1 MGVAEMRMLR
11 GMCGHTRKDKIG
23 NEDIRAKEPMVFP
36 SGVKFRSTNFEGF
49 VVTEYKG
56 GRVREEFAG
65 FVIRD
70 GFAFDFEKVELG
82 SGLQRLNMAATV
94 ISSVIANLKVL
105 SHDNYEDWS
114 FHFKTYLLAED
125 LWEVVEETSEPPRQ
139 EDGEV
144 EFLVWRKNNAKV
156 LHAIHTCCGDDTHF
170 IIRGISS
177 AKVAWDTLAEKL
189 KPTDQAL
196 ENTEDVP
203 LMAHEELNT
212 GLTRNEEYY
221 KTNGDF
227 NEFPHHQ
234 PLIDAVAKGD
244 WSSAK
249 KYLTIHPDAIRERGS
264 LSGLTALHMAVS
276 MENEYMAKEVVEW
289 MTEEDLEIED
299 ANGVTA
305 IALATL
311 IGPEVARCI
320 IEKNKRLLCIP
331 CNILQNMI
339 PLIMACHG
347 GHWGL
352 ARYLYSVTPLEALT
366 STQDN
371 CRTGADLISHCF
383 SSKEL
388 DIALDLIQRCPNLT
402 FATNSTG
409 KTLLQELACM
419 PSLFLSGT
427 RLRFWQQW
435 IYKSIDIRHASGI
448 HDVRIDVQKQANDPV
463 NDQRDL
469 IIRSVMALLQGLVS
483 NLRKFFG
490 IDHMYKMKQIHV
502 QSLEV
507 LQGMCKM
514 TEGLSLKQMQG
525 SFVQTAL
532 FKAVE
537 HGNDEFLRQLFTAN
551 ILALGIYDENAKG
564 MFQFS
569 IECRQEK
576 VYNFFHEFIQIMN
589 VRTES
594 RVDKFNNTLLHSA
607 AKLSPPAQ
615 LKHIQCAALQMQR
628 ELQWFK
634 NDFDCKFCLSDA
646 FFCLYFF
653 DLFLSKR
660 NLSSKPKHIRI
671 KFLVLR
677 GMMDG
682 NNRNFFEK
690 RPNIQFKRRGGNC
703 KDAED
708 EASAMKGKWNDSS
721 RKQPSEDYQ
730 LLNTVCRI
738 LCPSKKIGGVSDSV
752 LGSDERVIII
762 YSSPTKISSKQSNH
776 ENLADGNEM
785 EPHCAAQDALLKVHD
800 RINSVV
806 TTRLLVP
813 NNMVGCPSC
822 GSASNW
828 HFMKCLI
835 YCIRILGR
843 TSLLRAFLCLFFH
856 LEIQCCLIGLLPTL
870 CRQCHRQED
879 MKTVLDLS
887 GVVLML
893 SFNENFVF
901 SWEIWWGYWQG
912 RLLETGASI
921 HAQDASKDSEESWI
935 TLLILF
941 RALWNPRSQTIETI
955 LELQNRRSEFSDRGI
970 ITTRLLVLGC
980 LLGQGEVTSSSV
992 SSPIDHDEGP
1002 TPTDREARPELA
1014 MEEGLNA
1021 GHESNAN
1028 DIHATFVKYVKSNY
1042 WDKAIQF
1049 LRDHPQVG
1057 SERISSGGTALR
1069 YAVRPLNNC
1078 SEDLEIQDTFGS
1090 TALNLLIT
1098 FRQNRVEVV
1107 AKRMVEKND
1116 KLLSILPADTTPLNG
1131 ALSLFC
1137 HSTQNSARYR
1147 CLSIH
1152 FSWLSLQTI
1161 W

>member
-1 MGVAEMRMLR
+1 MAV
-11 GMCGHTRKDKIG
+11 T
-23 NEDIRAKEPMVFP
+23 
-36 SGVKFRSTNFEGF
+36 
-49 VVTEYKG
+49 VV
-56 GRVREEFAG
+56 
-65 FVIRD
+65 
-70 GFAFDFEKVELG
+70 
-82 SGLQRLNMAATV
+82 
-94 ISSVIANLKVL
+94 SSVIANLKVL

-114 FHFKTYLLAED
+114 FHLKTYLLAED
-125 LWEVVEETSEPPRQ
+125 LWEVVEETFEPPRQ
-139 EDGEV
+139 EDGEA
-144 EFLVWRKNNAKV
+144 EFKVWRKNNAKV

-177 AKVAWDTLAEKL
+177 ARVAWDTLAEKL
-189 KPTDQAL
+189 KPADQAL

-221 KTNGDF
+221 KANGDF

-249 KYLTIHPDAIRERGS
+249 KYLTMHPDAIRERGS

-331 CNILQNMI
+331 CNLQNMI

-371 CRTGADLISHCF
+371 CRT
-383 SSKEL
+383 
-388 DIALDLIQRCPNLT
+388 DIALDLIQRCPNLA

-435 IYKSIDIRHASGI
+435 IYNSIHIRHASGI
-448 HDVRIDVQKQANDPV
+448 RDVRIDVQKQANDPV

-469 IIRSVMALLQGLVS
+469 IIRSVMASLRGLVS
-483 NLRKFFG
+483 TVRKLFG

-514 TEGLSLKQMQG
+514 TEGVSLKQMQG
-525 SFVQTAL
+525 SSVQTAL

-576 VYNFFHEFIQIMN
+576 VYNFFHEFIRIMN

-607 AKLSPPAQ
+607 ARLSPPAQ

-634 NDFDCKFCLSDA
+634 EVEKLVPSKFLEVVNHPDGMTA
-646 FFCLYFF
+646 R
-653 DLFLSKR
+653 DLFTKNHKELANEGERSMKATATSCTVVAALIVTIMFIAVFSVPGGSKAGFPIFLNKR
-660 NLSSKPKHIRI
+660 IFMVFIVADVFSLFSS
-671 KFLVLR
+671 
-677 GMMDG
+677 
-682 NNRNFFEK
+682 
-690 RPNIQFKRRGGNC
+690 
-703 KDAED
+703 
-708 EASAMKGKWNDSS
+708 
-721 RKQPSEDYQ
+721 
-730 LLNTVCRI
+730 T
-738 LCPSKKIGGVSDSV
+738 
-752 LGSDERVIII
+752 
-762 YSSPTKISSKQSNH
+762 T
-776 ENLADGNEM
+776 
-785 EPHCAAQDALLKVHD
+785 
-800 RINSVV
+800 SVV
-806 TTRLLVP
+806 TFLGILNSRYAEDDFLKSLPTKMMIGLFTLFSSIVTMMIAFSSTLFLMLEAKKWIVYPMILLASVPVVSFVWMQFSLLVEIFISTY
-813 NNMVGCPSC
+813 G
-822 GSASNW
+822 GGI
-828 HFMKCLI
+828 FLI
-835 YCIRILGR
+835 NKK
-843 TSLLRAFLCLFFH
+843 SK
-856 LEIQCCLIGLLPTL
+856 PW
-870 CRQCHRQED
+870 
-879 MKTVLDLS
+879 
-887 GVVLML
+887 
-893 SFNENFVF
+893 SF
-901 SWEIWWGYWQG
+901 
-912 RLLETGASI
+912 
-921 HAQDASKDSEESWI
+921 
-935 TLLILF
+935 
-941 RALWNPRSQTIETI
+941 
-955 LELQNRRSEFSDRGI
+955 
-970 ITTRLLVLGC
+970 
-980 LLGQGEVTSSSV
+980 SSS
-992 SSPIDHDEGP
+992 
-1002 TPTDREARPELA
+1002 
-1014 MEEGLNA
+1014 
-1021 GHESNAN
+1021 
-1028 DIHATFVKYVKSNY
+1028 
-1042 WDKAIQF
+1042 
-1049 LRDHPQVG
+1049 
-1057 SERISSGGTALR
+1057 
-1069 YAVRPLNNC
+1069 
-1078 SEDLEIQDTFGS
+1078 
-1090 TALNLLIT
+1090 
-1098 FRQNRVEVV
+1098 
-1107 AKRMVEKND
+1107 
-1116 KLLSILPADTTPLNG
+1116 
-1131 ALSLFC
+1131 
-1137 HSTQNSARYR
+1137 
-1147 CLSIH
+1147 
-1152 FSWLSLQTI
+1152 
-1161 W
+1161 

>member
-1 MGVAEMRMLR
+1 
-11 GMCGHTRKDKIG
+11 
-23 NEDIRAKEPMVFP
+23 
-36 SGVKFRSTNFEGF
+36 
-49 VVTEYKG
+49 
-56 GRVREEFAG
+56 
-65 FVIRD
+65 
-70 GFAFDFEKVELG
+70 
-82 SGLQRLNMAATV
+82 MAATV

-105 SHDNYEDWS
+105 SYDNYEDWS

-139 EDGEV
+139 EDGEA

-249 KYLTIHPDAIRERGS
+249 KYLTMHPDAIIERGS

-352 ARYLYSVTPLEALT
+352 ARYLYSVTPLEALM

-435 IYKSIDIRHASGI
+435 IYNSIHIRHASGI

-463 NDQRDL
+463 NDQGDL

-525 SFVQTAL
+525 SSVQTAL

-607 AKLSPPAQ
+607 ARLSPPAQ

-634 NDFDCKFCLSDA
+634 EVEKIVPSKFLEVVNHPDGMTA
-646 FFCLYFF
+646 R
-653 DLFLSKR
+653 DLFTKNHKELAKEGERSMKATATSCTVVAALIVTIMFIAVFSVPGGSKAGFPVFL
-660 NLSSKPKHIRI
+660 NKRI
-671 KFLVLR
+671 FMVFIVADVFSL
-677 GMMDG
+677 
-682 NNRNFFEK
+682 F
-690 RPNIQFKRRGGNC
+690 
-703 KDAED
+703 
-708 EASAMKGKWNDSS
+708 SA
-721 RKQPSEDYQ
+721 
-730 LLNTVCRI
+730 T
-738 LCPSKKIGGVSDSV
+738 
-752 LGSDERVIII
+752 
-762 YSSPTKISSKQSNH
+762 T
-776 ENLADGNEM
+776 
-785 EPHCAAQDALLKVHD
+785 
-800 RINSVV
+800 SVV
-806 TTRLLVP
+806 TFL
-813 NNMVGCPSC
+813 G
-822 GSASNW
+822 
-828 HFMKCLI
+828 
-835 YCIRILGR
+835 ILN
-843 TSLLRAFLCLFFH
+843 S
-856 LEIQCCLIGLLPTL
+856 
-870 CRQCHRQED
+870 
-879 MKTVLDLS
+879 
-887 GVVLML
+887 
-893 SFNENFVF
+893 
-901 SWEIWWGYWQG
+901 
-912 RLLETGASI
+912 
-921 HAQDASKDSEESWI
+921 
-935 TLLILF
+935 
-941 RALWNPRSQTIETI
+941 
-955 LELQNRRSEFSDRGI
+955 
-970 ITTRLLVLGC
+970 
-980 LLGQGEVTSSSV
+980 
-992 SSPIDHDEGP
+992 
-1002 TPTDREARPELA
+1002 
-1014 MEEGLNA
+1014 
-1021 GHESNAN
+1021 
-1028 DIHATFVKYVKSNY
+1028 
-1042 WDKAIQF
+1042 
-1049 LRDHPQVG
+1049 
-1057 SERISSGGTALR
+1057 R
-1069 YAVRPLNNC
+1069 YA
-1078 SEDLEIQDTFGS
+1078 EDDFL
-1090 TALNLLIT
+1090 
-1098 FRQNRVEVV
+1098 
-1107 AKRMVEKND
+1107 K
-1116 KLLSILPADTTPLNG
+1116 
-1131 ALSLFC
+1131 
-1137 HSTQNSARYR
+1137 
-1147 CLSIH
+1147 
-1152 FSWLSLQTI
+1152 SLQTKMMI
-1161 W
+1161 GLFTLFSSIVTMMIAFSSTLFLMLEAKKWLVYPMILLASVPVVSFVWMQFSLLVEIFISTYGAGIFLINKKSKPWSFSSS

>member
-1 MGVAEMRMLR
+1 
-11 GMCGHTRKDKIG
+11 
-23 NEDIRAKEPMVFP
+23 
-36 SGVKFRSTNFEGF
+36 
-49 VVTEYKG
+49 
-56 GRVREEFAG
+56 
-65 FVIRD
+65 
-70 GFAFDFEKVELG
+70 
-82 SGLQRLNMAATV
+82 MAATV
-94 ISSVIANLKVL
+94 VSSVIANLKVL

-139 EDGEV
+139 EDGEA

-212 GLTRNEEYY
+212 GLTRNEGNKCCMDLYLKNP

-227 NEFPHHQ
+227 NDFPHHQ

-249 KYLTIHPDAIRERGS
+249 KYLTMHPDAIRERGS

-276 MENEYMAKEVVEW
+276 MGNEYMAKEVVGW
-289 MTEEDLEIED
+289 MTKEDLEIED

-311 IGPEVARCI
+311 IGLEVARCI

-331 CNILQNMI
+331 CNLQNMI

-388 DIALDLIQRCPNLT
+388 DIALDLIQRCPNLA

-409 KTLLQELACM
+409 KTLLEELACM

-435 IYKSIDIRHASGI
+435 IYNRIQIRHASEI
-448 HDVRIDVQKQANDPV
+448 RDVRIDVQKQANDPV
-463 NDQRDL
+463 NDQKDL
-469 IIRSVMALLQGLVS
+469 IIRSVMALPRGLVS
-483 NLRKFFG
+483 NLRKLFG

-514 TEGLSLKQMQG
+514 TEGVSLKQMQG
-525 SFVQTAL
+525 SSVQTAL

-537 HGNDEFLRQLFTAN
+537 YGNDEFLRQLFTAN

-607 AKLSPPAQ
+607 ARLSPPAQ

-634 NDFDCKFCLSDA
+634 EVEKIVPSKFLEVVNHPDGMTARDLFTKNHKELAKEGERSMKATATSCTVVAALIVTIMFIAVFSVPGGSKAGFPVFLNKRIFMVFIVADVFSLFSSTTSVLTFLGILNSRYAENDFLKSLPTKMMIGLFTLFSSIVAMMIA
-646 FFCLYFF
+646 FSST
-653 DLFLSKR
+653 LFLMLEAKKWMVYPMILLASVPVV
-660 NLSSKPKHIRI
+660 S
-671 KFLVLR
+671 FVW
-677 GMMDG
+677 M
-682 NNRNFFEK
+682 
-690 RPNIQFKRRGGNC
+690 QF
-703 KDAED
+703 
-708 EASAMKGKWNDSS
+708 S
-721 RKQPSEDYQ
+721 
-730 LLNTVCRI
+730 
-738 LCPSKKIGGVSDSV
+738 
-752 LGSDERVIII
+752 
-762 YSSPTKISSKQSNH
+762 
-776 ENLADGNEM
+776 
-785 EPHCAAQDALLKVHD
+785 
-800 RINSVV
+800 
-806 TTRLLVP
+806 LLVEIFISTY
-813 NNMVGCPSC
+813 GA
-822 GSASNW
+822 GI
-828 HFMKCLI
+828 FLI
-835 YCIRILGR
+835 KQK
-843 TSLLRAFLCLFFH
+843 SKH
-856 LEIQCCLIGLLPTL
+856 W
-870 CRQCHRQED
+870 
-879 MKTVLDLS
+879 
-887 GVVLML
+887 
-893 SFNENFVF
+893 SF
-901 SWEIWWGYWQG
+901 
-912 RLLETGASI
+912 
-921 HAQDASKDSEESWI
+921 
-935 TLLILF
+935 
-941 RALWNPRSQTIETI
+941 
-955 LELQNRRSEFSDRGI
+955 
-970 ITTRLLVLGC
+970 
-980 LLGQGEVTSSSV
+980 SSS
-992 SSPIDHDEGP
+992 
-1002 TPTDREARPELA
+1002 
-1014 MEEGLNA
+1014 
-1021 GHESNAN
+1021 
-1028 DIHATFVKYVKSNY
+1028 
-1042 WDKAIQF
+1042 
-1049 LRDHPQVG
+1049 
-1057 SERISSGGTALR
+1057 
-1069 YAVRPLNNC
+1069 
-1078 SEDLEIQDTFGS
+1078 
-1090 TALNLLIT
+1090 
-1098 FRQNRVEVV
+1098 
-1107 AKRMVEKND
+1107 
-1116 KLLSILPADTTPLNG
+1116 
-1131 ALSLFC
+1131 
-1137 HSTQNSARYR
+1137 
-1147 CLSIH
+1147 
-1152 FSWLSLQTI
+1152 
-1161 W
+1161 

>member
-1 MGVAEMRMLR
+1 MAV
-11 GMCGHTRKDKIG
+11 T
-23 NEDIRAKEPMVFP
+23 
-36 SGVKFRSTNFEGF
+36 
-49 VVTEYKG
+49 VV
-56 GRVREEFAG
+56 
-65 FVIRD
+65 
-70 GFAFDFEKVELG
+70 
-82 SGLQRLNMAATV
+82 
-94 ISSVIANLKVL
+94 SSVIANLKVL

-114 FHFKTYLLAED
+114 FHLKTYLLAED
-125 LWEVVEETSEPPRQ
+125 LWEVVEETFEPPRQ
-139 EDGEV
+139 EDGEA
-144 EFLVWRKNNAKV
+144 EFMVWRKNNAKV

-177 AKVAWDTLAEKL
+177 ARIAWDTLAEKL
-189 KPTDQAL
+189 KPADQAL

-221 KTNGDF
+221 KANGDF

-249 KYLTIHPDAIRERGS
+249 KYLTMHPDAIRERGS

-331 CNILQNMI
+331 CNLQNMI

-352 ARYLYSVTPLEALT
+352 ARYLYSVTPLETLT

-388 DIALDLIQRCPNLT
+388 DIALDLIQRCPNLA

-435 IYKSIDIRHASGI
+435 IYNSIHIRHASGI
-448 HDVRIDVQKQANDPV
+448 RDVRIDVQKQANDPV

-469 IIRSVMALLQGLVS
+469 IIRSVMALLRGLVS
-483 NLRKFFG
+483 TVRKLFG

-514 TEGLSLKQMQG
+514 IEGVSLKQMQG
-525 SFVQTAL
+525 SSVQTAL

-576 VYNFFHEFIQIMN
+576 VYNFFHEFIRIMN

-607 AKLSPPAQ
+607 ARLSPPAQ

-634 NDFDCKFCLSDA
+634 EVEKLVPSKFLEVVNHPDGMTA
-646 FFCLYFF
+646 R
-653 DLFLSKR
+653 DLFTKNHKELANEGERSMKATATSCTVVAALIVTIMFIAVFSVPGGSKAGFPIFLNKR
-660 NLSSKPKHIRI
+660 IFMVFIVADVFSLFSS
-671 KFLVLR
+671 
-677 GMMDG
+677 
-682 NNRNFFEK
+682 
-690 RPNIQFKRRGGNC
+690 
-703 KDAED
+703 
-708 EASAMKGKWNDSS
+708 
-721 RKQPSEDYQ
+721 
-730 LLNTVCRI
+730 T
-738 LCPSKKIGGVSDSV
+738 
-752 LGSDERVIII
+752 
-762 YSSPTKISSKQSNH
+762 T
-776 ENLADGNEM
+776 
-785 EPHCAAQDALLKVHD
+785 
-800 RINSVV
+800 SVV
-806 TTRLLVP
+806 TFLGILNSRYAEDDFLKSLPTKMMIGLFTLFSSIVTMMIAFSSTLFLMLEAKKWIVYPMILLASVPVVSFVWMQFSLLVEIFISTY
-813 NNMVGCPSC
+813 G
-822 GSASNW
+822 GGI
-828 HFMKCLI
+828 FLI
-835 YCIRILGR
+835 NKK
-843 TSLLRAFLCLFFH
+843 SK
-856 LEIQCCLIGLLPTL
+856 PW
-870 CRQCHRQED
+870 
-879 MKTVLDLS
+879 
-887 GVVLML
+887 
-893 SFNENFVF
+893 SF
-901 SWEIWWGYWQG
+901 
-912 RLLETGASI
+912 
-921 HAQDASKDSEESWI
+921 
-935 TLLILF
+935 
-941 RALWNPRSQTIETI
+941 
-955 LELQNRRSEFSDRGI
+955 
-970 ITTRLLVLGC
+970 
-980 LLGQGEVTSSSV
+980 SSS
-992 SSPIDHDEGP
+992 
-1002 TPTDREARPELA
+1002 
-1014 MEEGLNA
+1014 
-1021 GHESNAN
+1021 
-1028 DIHATFVKYVKSNY
+1028 
-1042 WDKAIQF
+1042 
-1049 LRDHPQVG
+1049 
-1057 SERISSGGTALR
+1057 
-1069 YAVRPLNNC
+1069 
-1078 SEDLEIQDTFGS
+1078 
-1090 TALNLLIT
+1090 
-1098 FRQNRVEVV
+1098 
-1107 AKRMVEKND
+1107 
-1116 KLLSILPADTTPLNG
+1116 
-1131 ALSLFC
+1131 
-1137 HSTQNSARYR
+1137 
-1147 CLSIH
+1147 
-1152 FSWLSLQTI
+1152 
-1161 W
+1161 

>member
-1 MGVAEMRMLR
+1 
-11 GMCGHTRKDKIG
+11 
-23 NEDIRAKEPMVFP
+23 
-36 SGVKFRSTNFEGF
+36 
-49 VVTEYKG
+49 
-56 GRVREEFAG
+56 
-65 FVIRD
+65 
-70 GFAFDFEKVELG
+70 
-82 SGLQRLNMAATV
+82 MAATV
-94 ISSVIANLKVL
+94 VSSVIANLKVL

-125 LWEVVEETSEPPRQ
+125 LWEVVEETFEPPRR
-139 EDGEV
+139 EDGEA
-144 EFLVWRKNNAKV
+144 EFMVWRKNNAKV
-156 LHAIHTCCGDDTHF
+156 LHAIQTCCGDDTYF
-170 IIRGISS
+170 IIRCISS

-189 KPTDQAL
+189 KPADQAL
-196 ENTEDVP
+196 ENTEDK
-203 LMAHEELNT
+203 ELNT
-212 GLTRNEEYY
+212 GLTRNEEYS
-221 KTNGDF
+221 KANGDF

-234 PLIDAVAKGD
+234 PLIDAIAKGD

-249 KYLTIHPDAIRERGS
+249 KYLTKHPDAIRERGS
-264 LSGLTALHMAVS
+264 LSGSTALHMAVS
-276 MENEYMAKEVVEW
+276 MENEYMAKELVEL

-299 ANGVTA
+299 ANGATA
-305 IALATL
+305 ITLATL
-311 IGPEVARCI
+311 IVPEVARCI

-331 CNILQNMI
+331 CNLQNMI

-388 DIALDLIQRCPNLT
+388 DIALDLIQRCSNLA

-409 KTLLQELACM
+409 KTPLQELACM

-427 RLRFWQQW
+427 RLKFWQQW
-435 IYKSIDIRHASGI
+435 IYNSIHIRHASGI
-448 HDVRIDVQKQANDPV
+448 RDVRIDVQKQANDPV

-469 IIRSVMALLQGLVS
+469 IIRSANAKHFCICNIVVMALLRGLVS
-483 NLRKFFG
+483 NLCKLFG

-525 SFVQTAL
+525 SSVQTAL

-551 ILALGIYDENAKG
+551 ILALGIYDENEKG

-576 VYNFFHEFIQIMN
+576 VYNFFHDFIRVMN

-607 AKLSPPAQ
+607 ARLSPLAQ

-634 NDFDCKFCLSDA
+634 VRISSYIYFIFFLIKKSNFTIIVPFEIGNDEPS
-646 FFCLYFF
+646 
-653 DLFLSKR
+653 
-660 NLSSKPKHIRI
+660 I
-671 KFLVLR
+671 KILILR
-677 GMMDG
+677 GMMNG

-690 RPNIQFKRRGGNC
+690 RPNIQFKRRGGNNNY
-703 KDAED
+703 K
-708 EASAMKGKWNDSS
+708 KGKWNDSS
-721 RKQPSEDYQ
+721 SKQPSEDYQ
-730 LLNTVCRI
+730 LLNTVYRI
-738 LCPSKKIGGVSDSV
+738 LCPSKSSVVSDSV
-752 LGSDERVIII
+752 LGSDEGVILIF
-762 YSSPTKISSKQSNH
+762 SSPTKNSSKQNKH
-776 ENLADGNEM
+776 ENLGEGNEM
-785 EPHCAAQDALLKVHD
+785 EPHCAAPDAPLKVHD
-800 RINSVV
+800 RIVEEDRFVTFDDDNENSVV

-813 NNMVGCPSC
+813 NNMVGCPSSR
-822 GSASNW
+822 SASN
-828 HFMKCLI
+828 L
-835 YCIRILGR
+835 ILGR
-843 TSLLRAFLCLFFH
+843 TSLLQAFLCLSFH
-856 LEIQCCLIGLLPTL
+856 LEIRCCLIGLLPTL
-870 CRQCHRQED
+870 CCQCHGQED
-879 MKTVLDLS
+879 MKTVLDL
-887 GVVLML
+887 
-893 SFNENFVF
+893 
-901 SWEIWWGYWQG
+901 
-912 RLLETGASI
+912 ASI
-921 HAQDASKDSEESWI
+921 HAQDASKDSEESQ
-935 TLLILF
+935 
-941 RALWNPRSQTIETI
+941 LWNPRSQTIETI
-955 LELQNRRSEFSDRGI
+955 LELQNRTSEFSDKGI

-980 LLGQGEVTSSSV
+980 LLGQGDERSLLQAYAA
-992 SSPIDHDEGP
+992 PIDHDDGP

-1014 MEEGLNA
+1014 MEQGLNA
-1021 GHESNAN
+1021 GHDGNAN
-1028 DIHATFVKYVKSNY
+1028 DIHATFVKYVKSND

-1057 SERISSGGTALR
+1057 SERISSGGTALH

-1090 TALNLLIT
+1090 TDLYLLIT

-1116 KLLSILPADTTPLNG
+1116 KLLSILTSGTDASSCLRSEFVNWGKNG
-1131 ALSLFC
+1131 SLSLFC
-1137 HSTQNSARYR
+1137 HSTPNTARYR
-1147 CLSIH
+1147 CLSTD
-1152 FSWLSLQTI
+1152 FSRLSLQTI

>member
-1 MGVAEMRMLR
+1 MAV
-11 GMCGHTRKDKIG
+11 T
-23 NEDIRAKEPMVFP
+23 
-36 SGVKFRSTNFEGF
+36 
-49 VVTEYKG
+49 VV
-56 GRVREEFAG
+56 
-65 FVIRD
+65 
-70 GFAFDFEKVELG
+70 
-82 SGLQRLNMAATV
+82 
-94 ISSVIANLKVL
+94 SSVIANLKVL

-114 FHFKTYLLAED
+114 FHLKTYLLAED
-125 LWEVVEETSEPPRQ
+125 LWEVVEETFEPPRQ
-139 EDGEV
+139 EDGEA
-144 EFLVWRKNNAKV
+144 EFKVWRKNNAKV

-177 AKVAWDTLAEKL
+177 ARVAWDTLAEKL
-189 KPTDQAL
+189 KPADQAL

-221 KTNGDF
+221 KANGDF

-249 KYLTIHPDAIRERGS
+249 KYLTMHPDAIRERGS

-331 CNILQNMI
+331 CNLQNMI

-388 DIALDLIQRCPNLT
+388 DIALDLIQRCPNLA

-435 IYKSIDIRHASGI
+435 IYNSIHIRHASGI
-448 HDVRIDVQKQANDPV
+448 RDVRIDVQKQANDPV

-469 IIRSVMALLQGLVS
+469 IIRSVMASLRGLVS
-483 NLRKFFG
+483 TVRKLFG

-514 TEGLSLKQMQG
+514 TEGVSLKQMQG
-525 SFVQTAL
+525 SSVQTAL

-576 VYNFFHEFIQIMN
+576 VYNFFHEFIRIMN

-607 AKLSPPAQ
+607 ARLSPPAQ

-634 NDFDCKFCLSDA
+634 EVEKLVPSKFLEVVNHPDGMTA
-646 FFCLYFF
+646 R
-653 DLFLSKR
+653 DLFTKNHKELANEGERSMKATATSCTVVAALIVTIMFIAVFSVPGGSKAGFPIFLNKR
-660 NLSSKPKHIRI
+660 IFMVFIVADVFSLFSS
-671 KFLVLR
+671 
-677 GMMDG
+677 
-682 NNRNFFEK
+682 
-690 RPNIQFKRRGGNC
+690 
-703 KDAED
+703 
-708 EASAMKGKWNDSS
+708 
-721 RKQPSEDYQ
+721 
-730 LLNTVCRI
+730 T
-738 LCPSKKIGGVSDSV
+738 
-752 LGSDERVIII
+752 
-762 YSSPTKISSKQSNH
+762 T
-776 ENLADGNEM
+776 
-785 EPHCAAQDALLKVHD
+785 
-800 RINSVV
+800 SVV
-806 TTRLLVP
+806 TFLGILNSRYAEDDFLKSLPTKMMIGLFTLFSSIVTMMIAFSSTLFLMLEAKKWIVYPMILLASVPVVSFVWMQFSLLVEIFISTY
-813 NNMVGCPSC
+813 G
-822 GSASNW
+822 GGI
-828 HFMKCLI
+828 FLI
-835 YCIRILGR
+835 NKK
-843 TSLLRAFLCLFFH
+843 SK
-856 LEIQCCLIGLLPTL
+856 PW
-870 CRQCHRQED
+870 
-879 MKTVLDLS
+879 
-887 GVVLML
+887 
-893 SFNENFVF
+893 SF
-901 SWEIWWGYWQG
+901 
-912 RLLETGASI
+912 
-921 HAQDASKDSEESWI
+921 
-935 TLLILF
+935 
-941 RALWNPRSQTIETI
+941 
-955 LELQNRRSEFSDRGI
+955 
-970 ITTRLLVLGC
+970 
-980 LLGQGEVTSSSV
+980 SSS
-992 SSPIDHDEGP
+992 
-1002 TPTDREARPELA
+1002 
-1014 MEEGLNA
+1014 
-1021 GHESNAN
+1021 
-1028 DIHATFVKYVKSNY
+1028 
-1042 WDKAIQF
+1042 
-1049 LRDHPQVG
+1049 
-1057 SERISSGGTALR
+1057 
-1069 YAVRPLNNC
+1069 
-1078 SEDLEIQDTFGS
+1078 
-1090 TALNLLIT
+1090 
-1098 FRQNRVEVV
+1098 
-1107 AKRMVEKND
+1107 
-1116 KLLSILPADTTPLNG
+1116 
-1131 ALSLFC
+1131 
-1137 HSTQNSARYR
+1137 
-1147 CLSIH
+1147 
-1152 FSWLSLQTI
+1152 
-1161 W
+1161 